1 MSNED
6 TDKEPIIPSTRAALE
21 TRVALVERDVRAHA
35 RSITSL
41 VENDQ
46 RQEIAIQGLEDWKM
60 NRLLVEAREE
70 ERDKSLYG
78 RLERIEASIA
88 SGIAAVSS
96 EVKGIKGNFSRAF
109 WIAMGTLIPAVI
121 LGAALVIVFGVR
133 MIPS

>member
-1 MSNED
+1 M
-6 TDKEPIIPSTRAALE
+6 
-21 TRVALVERDVRAHA
+21 ERDVRAHS
-35 RSITSL
+35 RSITKL

-46 RQEIAIQGLEDWKM
+46 QQADSIKDLEEWKL

-78 RLERIEASIA
+78 RLERIEESIS
-88 SGIAAVSS
+88 SGIQGVSK
-96 EVKGIKGNFSRAF
+96 EVQAIKGNFSRAF

-133 MIPS
+133 MIPT